1 MNIKFLFPCLLLFL
15 GTSSLSA
22 QNADAK
28 ITISQVVDAGA
39 DEVWT
44 ILRQLDNID
53 ELSSLVGSVEFIGE
67 FDTGGKRICVAPEE
81 GQGRFVESIL
91 DFDDAG
97 RTYTYAVVEGIPA
110 KGVVSNFK
118 VVDLGYQ
125 KSMIVW
131 TSTYEQF
138 LENPQMT
145 EEQFTGFLN
154 MAATEMVGNVASK
167 ASTAK

>member
-1 MNIKFLFPCLLLFL
+1 MNIKFLFPCLLLLL
-15 GTSSLSA
+15 GTGSSFA

-28 ITISQVVDAGA
+28 ITISQIVEASA
-39 DEVWT
+39 DDVWSV
-44 ILRQLDNID
+44 LRELDNID
-53 ELSSLVGSVEFIGE
+53 ELSSLVGAVEFTGARG
-67 FDTGGKRICVAPEE
+67 TGGQRVCLPPEG
-81 GQGRFVESIL
+81 GQGKFVESIL

-131 TSTYEQF
+131 TSTYEAF
-138 LENPQMT
+138 IENPQMT

-154 MAATEMVGNVASK
+154 MAATEMVGNVAK
-167 ASTAK
+167 TAGARK